1 MPPTLILIRH
11 AEAEHNATS
20 NWNLHDPELTAKG
33 LEQCKLL
40 EKHLNKQC
48 PLALRVERIITSPM
62 KRTSQTSLNALAWL
76 IKSGVPVEVDAMW
89 QGQFQL
95 LSHWKEELWLRFD
108 ALIENSNK
116 PCDTGS
122 SLQELSKR
130 FPELDFS
137 HVDPTYPDKSDKT
150 PYAYTKKA
158 NRERGNH
165 CLEDLFARKEKVIAV
180 VSHAGFLRT
189 GISKRRFANADYRC
203 FEFSRGVDGKLGL
216 VEDAETERSGGGM
229 GRSEKGVFEIQ
240 EWDFPVEVPGR

>member
-20 NWNLHDPELTAKG
+20 NWNLHDPELTANG
-33 LEQCKLL
+33 IEQCKAL
-40 EKHLNKQC
+40 EKHLREEC

-62 KRTSQTSLNALAWL
+62 KRTCQTTLNALAWL
-76 IKSGVPVEVDAMW
+76 VKSGVPVEVDAMW
-89 QGQFQL
+89 Q
-95 LSHWKEELWLRFD
+95 
-108 ALIENSNK
+108 ENSNK

-122 SLQELSKR
+122 SLQEISKR

-137 HVDPTYPDKSDKT
+137 HVDPRYPDKSDNT

-158 NRERGNH
+158 NRQRGDH

-216 VEDAETERSGGGM
+216 IEDAETERSGGGM